1 MIKQIVFVILMVFF
15 AISCRDECK
24 EVNKRLLY
32 GYPAMS
38 DPNPNS
44 PYFNQTVLFARVY
57 INAMVEQGKTCKGA
71 TCIDVA
77 DMVVGNRSPQDMEV
91 TLSLVGRGDFT
102 YFIAKGDSIQVSPFP
117 DFCKDLKWGTVKE
130 IKYK

>member
-91 TLSLVGRGDFT
+91 TLSLVGRGTLPTSLPRATAYRFRPSR
-102 YFIAKGDSIQVSPFP
+102 ISAK
-117 DFCKDLKWGTVKE
+117 T
-130 IKYK
+130 